1 MHGLHLS
8 TYEFTTQAFGTQ
20 LAFSLTTIFFSISI
34 FVLCLLAII
43 HCIGLLFDD
52 STGLGNY
59 NRFVS
64 GSGSIPDADATYD
77 TITRLTAF
85 NAVDV
90 ATDYVSKKG
99 DTTKRLPFIFI
110 SAAEAGWPN
119 VGGGKQVENYLA
131 PDWLKRYLAAKRAVE
146 EKLSSSSSILRP
158 VIFRPSLIFSLDRP
172 GSYPAVGAFF
182 VFNRIG
188 LPFVD
193 RPVTVQ
199 SLANAVVRSIS
210 REEVVGVQRYKD
222 VDALNE

>member
-1 MHGLHLS
+1 M
-8 TYEFTTQAFGTQ
+8 
-20 LAFSLTTIFFSISI
+20 
-34 FVLCLLAII
+34 
-43 HCIGLLFDD
+43 
-52 STGLGNY
+52 GNY

-64 GSGSIPDADATYD
+64 GSGSIPDTDATYD

-85 NAVDV
+85 NAVDA
-90 ATDYVSKKG
+90 ATDYVSSMKKKKRD

-110 SAAEAGWPN
+110 SAAEAGWPD

-146 EKLSSSSSILRP
+146 DKLSSSSSSSVLRP